1 MSVPRCSP
9 CGADKPDCLLCPNHP
24 GIGTIIEIGDPT
36 FRPEVS
42 RLEATI
48 SDLTARCAA
57 ANVEGARLHSLLEGA
72 VGMLRE
78 VEWLGGDPESFRGW
92 CSACGHFC
100 GCGGHAPDCRL
111 VALLDRAGRAL
122 R

>member
-24 GIGTIIEIGDPT
+24 GIGTVIEIGDPT

-42 RLEATI
+42 RLEATV

-57 ANVEGARLHSLLEGA
+57 ANVEGARLRALLEEA
-72 VGMLRE
+72 VGLLRE
-78 VEWLGGDPESFRGW
+78 VEWRAIGPHEFTGHCPVCSGDHYPGR
-92 CSACGHFC
+92 AI
-100 GCGGHAPDCRL
+100 DCRL
-111 VALLDRAGRAL
+111 VALLDQAERVL
-122 R
+122 